1 MVGAVNATGN
11 QSRPVRDHRHDILF
25 EPIAVGPKI
34 LKNRFY
40 ATPHATNLGT
50 ELPGAEAYYRAM
62 RAEGGWGAINLG
74 HTGISMEGDEA
85 PWVLHRLVD
94 EGDMRNL
101 RLLVDRVHEHDAL
114 AGCEIAYPGVGHSGF
129 TTRLPGRGV
138 SQLRGNEFSET
149 SCYAMSKREI
159 RELQDEYITA
169 VRRALDIGFDL
180 VGLHHRQA
188 GAIGYQFLMP
198 YFNKRTDEYGGS
210 FENRIRFSYELFE
223 RTRELVDGRA
233 ALVAGFCI
241 DTRSYGMGDGIRVE
255 EEGIAF
261 IEKFDDLVDL
271 WDVQVDTWPEDSG
284 ASRWYGQNWQRPWVE
299 KIRPHTK
306 KPVVGVGRFTDPDVM
321 AKAIT
326 SGHLDIIGA
335 ARPSIS
341 DPFLPLKIEEG
352 RSDEIRECIGC
363 NMCVSR
369 VNLGRGRIMCTQNA
383 TVGEEY
389 RRAWHP
395 ERFATVADPAQAVLV
410 VGAGPSGLEVATVLG
425 RRGIELV
432 HVVDADAEPGGH
444 LNHISRLRGL
454 SEWRRV
460 VDHRQILIDKLPN
473 VTFVGG
479 TRLSAADIHDY
490 GASIVLLATGAYWDR
505 TGVNNITHRTIDG
518 AGDPANQ
525 VLTPDD
531 ILRGGA
537 AVRGESVVIFDS
549 DGYFM
554 GPSLA
559 ERFAREG
566 KAVTLIKTGADMEGY
581 MAPSGEGPQMIA
593 TLLDLGVCIKTS
605 TMLTAISPGR
615 ASIASMYTDSFNE
628 TIDADAV
635 VLVTQRLSD
644 TTLYDELMADEQ
656 TLAGSGIEKL
666 IRVGDCLEPRV
677 IADAIFDGHRVA
689 REIDSANPARAL
701 PMIREHRV
709 IGADDAFYDLMI
721 EPREPHTPRSSLT
734 AAELADLHQQ
744 V

>member
-1 MVGAVNATGN
+1 MK
-11 QSRPVRDHRHDILF
+11 RDTRHDVLF
-25 EPIAVGPKI
+25 EPIAIGPKV

-50 ELPGAEAYYRAM
+50 ELPGAEAYYRAV

-138 SQLRGNEFSET
+138 SQLRGNEWSET

-159 RELQDEYITA
+159 RELQDEYVIA
-169 VRRALDIGFDL
+169 AQRALDIGFDL
-180 VGLHHRQA
+180 IGLHHRQA

-210 FENRIRFSYELFE
+210 FDNRTRFSRELFE
-223 RTRELVDGRA
+223 RVAELVEGQA
-233 ALVAGFCI
+233 ALVAGFCV
-241 DTRSYGMGDGIRVE
+241 DTRGYGMGDGVRVD
-255 EEGIAF
+255 EEGIGFVEA
-261 IEKFDDLVDL
+261 FDDVVDL

-284 ASRWYGQNWQRPWVE
+284 ASRWHEQNWQRPWVE
-299 KIRPHTK
+299 KIKPHTT

-321 AKAIT
+321 AKAIS

-341 DPFLPLKIEEG
+341 DPFLPKKIEEG
-352 RSDEIRECIGC
+352 RADEIRECIGC

-395 ERFATVADPAQAVLV
+395 EAFTIVDDPAQAVLI
-410 VGAGPSGLEVATVLG
+410 VGAGPAGLEAATVLG
-425 RRGIELV
+425 KRGMELV
-432 HVVDADAEPGGH
+432 HVVDAEAEPGGH
-444 LNHISRLRGL
+444 LNRISRLRGL
-454 SEWRRV
+454 AEWHRV

-479 TRLSAADIHDY
+479 TSLTAESVRDY
-490 GASIVLLATGAYWDR
+490 GASIVLLATGARWDG
-505 TGVNNITHRTIDG
+505 TGVNNVTHRPIDG
-518 AGDPANQ
+518 ASDPANK

-531 ILRGGA
+531 ILRHG
-537 AVRGESVVIFDS
+537 VRVDADSVVVFDA

-554 GPSLA
+554 APSLA

-566 KAVTLIKTGADMEGY
+566 KSVTLIKTGADMEGY
-581 MAPSGEGPQMIA
+581 LGPSGEGPQMIA
-593 TLLDLGVCIKTS
+593 TLLELGVRIMTS
-605 TMLTAISPGR
+605 TMLTGITPGHV
-615 ASIASMYTDSFNE
+615 SVSSLYSDSLIQ
-628 TIDADAV
+628 TIEAGAV

-644 TTLYDELMADEQ
+644 TTLYDELMADEEA
-656 TLAGSGIEKL
+656 LANSGIEL
-666 IRVGDCLEPRV
+666 VIRIGDCLEPRV

-689 REIDSANPARAL
+689 REIDSADPARAL

-709 IGADDAFYDLMI
+709 IGADDAFYDSMI
-721 EPREPHTPRSSLT
+721 EPREMSMPSSAL
-734 AAELADLHQQ
+734 AGSVLADLHQRR
-744 V
+744 